1 MHSPG
6 ACSRV
11 PLILLERAGVPYD
24 LRIVRL
30 QQGEHLS
37 PEFLALNPKGKV
49 PVLIAGPDVITE
61 NLAIASWLAL
71 EYPHAQ
77 LLPPT
82 SRALEFCQALSWLAF
97 SATNLHPLIFRAR
110 MAHRV
115 VEGEGPQQSAK
126 QLAVRELERQLA
138 IADVHLSGRLHL
150 VGAVWSAADAYL
162 LWCAQRAAESG
173 VSLAN
178 LYHLQRFID
187 RMNKEPAVEQANRKE
202 AAATAAN
209 HLQSEKA

>member
-30 QQGEHLS
+30 QQGAHLT

-49 PVLIAGPDVITE
+49 PVLMAGPDAITD
-61 NLAIASWLAL
+61 NLAIAAWLAL

-97 SATNLHPLIFRAR
+97 SAANLHPLVFRAR

-115 VEGEGPQQSAK
+115 VEGEGPQQSAR
-126 QLAVRELERQLA
+126 QLAVHELERQLA
-138 IADVHLSGRLHL
+138 IADAQLSERLHL
-150 VGAVWSAADAYL
+150 VGPVWSAADAYL

-173 VSLAN
+173 ARLAN
-178 LYHLQRFID
+178 LHHLQRFID
-187 RMNKEPAVEQANRKE
+187 RMNKEPAVERAIRKE
-202 AAATAAN
+202 AAATAA
-209 HLQSEKA
+209 HHPQPEKA